1 MADPTSAVT
10 MAGAEITGRQ
20 VAEASHMVVMVRLTA
35 EVAPAD
41 PRSLGADVRMKM
53 KGVALVARAEG
64 VQETLE
70 AEVAPTARTEEEIP
84 SMKVTTTGEGVAVFA
99 PN

>member
-1 MADPTSAVT
+1 M
-10 MAGAEITGRQ
+10 
-20 VAEASHMVVMVRLTA
+20 
-35 EVAPAD
+35 
-41 PRSLGADVRMKM
+41 SLGADVRMKM

-70 AEVAPTARTEEEIP
+70 AEVAPTARTEEETP
-84 SMKVTTTGEGVAVFA
+84 LMKVMTTGEGVAVFA